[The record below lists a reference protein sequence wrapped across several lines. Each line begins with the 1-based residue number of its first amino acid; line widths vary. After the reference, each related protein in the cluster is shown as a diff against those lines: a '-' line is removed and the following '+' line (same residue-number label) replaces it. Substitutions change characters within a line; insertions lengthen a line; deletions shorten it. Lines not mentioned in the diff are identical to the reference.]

1 MSGQSLSTDRKTLF
15 REDTVDEWC
24 WSWRFLVFNGPR
36 MGNVLCRV
44 GLCTWKKSAILIRS
58 CRLLK
63 FVFAVCFDAFQKL
76 YITYGEH
83 QYHCSIR
90 AICSTVVT
98 HEHPQLTT
106 GAKWQITLNIFRTPK
121 CWSGAKKSIDR
132 TRTFQ
137 FQYLTTPTHT
147 ADLHRNSLELAIS
160 PAISLALLAM
170 PEKYTTDHKMST
182 ILMHTCYPCEHQE

>member
-1 MSGQSLSTDRKTLF
+1 MNDAEVGVFWFLTGPAWGMSFAESGSVHGRNLLSWSEAAACSNLCLLF
-15 REDTVDEWC
+15 V
-24 WSWRFLVFNGPR
+24 SMPS
-36 MGNVLCRV
+36 
-44 GLCTWKKSAILIRS
+44 K
-58 CRLLK
+58 
-63 FVFAVCFDAFQKL
+63 KL

-121 CWSGAKKSIDR
+121 CWSCAKKSIDR

-147 ADLHRNSLELAIS
+147 ADLHRNSMELAIS